1 MGPRACG
8 QQRSIT
14 VPNGQPNLQLDDRIG
29 RNRAAVP
36 YMAARGQGSRG
47 VTVGCHSLTVTG
59 GTAVYEP
66 THQCRHVKTT
76 LS

>member
-8 QQRSIT
+8 QQRIIT

-29 RNRAAVP
+29 RDRAAVP

-47 VTVGCHSLTVTG
+47 VTGWMSLADRDG
-59 GTAVYEP
+59 R
-66 THQCRHVKTT
+66 HCRMRANP
-76 LS
+76 SM